1 MRMCCFAYAAVE
13 ERGASRCVTIALSS
27 GAIDKRRSL
36 AKALLHAMYM
46 RLESGLRVIFI
57 LTKRIALNLLVV
69 ALAALAAPAS
79 AQTRNEAPPEI
90 YLIKGMYHVFSS
102 GLDTLAARLKAQG
115 LPVRVLNHTSWSEL
129 ASELAGR
136 IQSGQGPARI
146 VLIGHSLGGNNALR
160 LAAALGQQ
168 GKAVD
173 LVIPLDSTL
182 PQAVPA
188 NVRRLTHIYLP
199 RSGSGRVARA
209 GVGFRGRLTNI
220 DLDQVLG
227 AAAPGH
233 TGIDKNGWVHR
244 QVMAE
249 ITALPQA
256 SGPVKSVASSAQ
268 ASEAKARAQP

>member
-1 MRMCCFAYAAVE
+1 MTV
-13 ERGASRCVTIALSS
+13 VTRNLAGLLFGLALLPVS
-27 GAIDKRRSL
+27 GA
-36 AKALLHAMYM
+36 
-46 RLESGLRVIFI
+46 
-57 LTKRIALNLLVV
+57 VV
-69 ALAALAAPAS
+69 AQPRTDS
-79 AQTRNEAPPEI
+79 PPEV

-102 GLDTLAARLKAQG
+102 GLDTLAARLQAQG
-115 LPVRVLNHTSWSEL
+115 LAVRVLNHTGWSEL
-129 ASELAGR
+129 ASELGAR

-160 LAAALGQQ
+160 LAAALGQN

-199 RSGSGRVARA
+199 RSGSGRVAWA
-209 GVGFRGRLTNI
+209 GAGFRGKLTNI

-227 AAAPGH
+227 ADAPGH
-233 TGIDKNGWVHR
+233 TAIDKSGWVHR

-249 ITALPQA
+249 IAALPA
-256 SGPVKSVASSAQ
+256 PNVAKPAKTGAAGRS
-268 ASEAKARAQP
+268 AKAQP

>member
-1 MRMCCFAYAAVE
+1 MTTI
-13 ERGASRCVTIALSS
+13 VTRRL
-27 GAIDKRRSL
+27 AITLCGGTLLL
-36 AKALLHAMYM
+36 APVPL
-46 RLESGLRVIFI
+46 
-57 LTKRIALNLLVV
+57 
-69 ALAALAAPAS
+69 S
-79 AQTRNEAPPEI
+79 AQARADGPPEI

-102 GLDTLAARLKAQG
+102 GLDTLAARLQAQG
-115 LPVRVLNHTSWSEL
+115 LATRVLNHTSWSEL
-129 ASELAGR
+129 ASELGSR
-136 IQSGQGPARI
+136 IQSGQGPGRI

-168 GKAVD
+168 GKAID

-209 GVGFRGRLTNI
+209 GAGFRGKLTNI

-227 AAAPGH
+227 ADAPGH
-233 TGIDKNGWVHR
+233 TAIDKSGWVHR

-249 ITALPQA
+249 IAALPA
-256 SGPVKSVASSAQ
+256 ANVAKPAKTG
-268 ASEAKARAQP
+268 AAGRNAKAQP